1 MHHSMENFLLAAYM
15 FVVSS
20 IEMNVEDS
28 EILGIEYVGRMKARF
43 YFALVSN
50 IIIVQK
56 FKGLS
61 YKTYRRKI

>member
-1 MHHSMENFLLAAYM
+1 MENFLLAANM

-20 IEMNVEDS
+20 TEMNIEDS
-28 EILGIEYVGRMKARF
+28 KILGIEYVGRMKAGF

-61 YKTYRRKI
+61 F

>member
-50 IIIVQK
+50 IMIA
-56 FKGLS
+56 
-61 YKTYRRKI
+61 